1 MVEYVADAWRS
12 FSRTKETP
20 YKTAE
25 AGTVLFPFEGDPAQV
40 VPGETISN
48 EAENKGNRDA
58 DSFDIINKMLVGN
71 HSQRAHP
78 DILAI
83 AFASILQKV
92 TTDQPNAG
100 TDANTYRHYLERL
113 LTSAGAEMSA
123 AAITMIE
130 HDSVQQKVY
139 TGIVGQSVELKVG
152 REGFAQ
158 LSWDFIGS
166 GSEAN
171 DATAKPSLTGES
183 YLLAGDMHINR
194 GTGLTGTV
202 AGANLAVASGSDLSA
217 KVREMT
223 YKISSGVKP
232 VYEFGDQTKTVTRF
246 EQGPR
251 FEHELKVQFEMED
264 VTHHDAV
271 FNETEYGL
279 YIPLIGSL
287 VESNY
292 NYTCGLWFPQ
302 VQYKLANKTVADGKL
317 IVDADF
323 MIQEDATLG
332 SVIIEIINGQ
342 AAYLG

>member
-1 MVEYVADAWRS
+1 MVEFVADAWRS
-12 FSRTKETP
+12 FSRTKEDP
-20 YKTAE
+20 YGTAE

-40 VPGETISN
+40 VPQETVSN
-48 EAENKGNRDA
+48 ESENKGNRDA
-58 DSFDIINKMLVGN
+58 DSYDIISKMLVGN

-78 DILAI
+78 DILSI

-100 TDANTYRHYLERL
+100 TDAGTYRHYLERL

-130 HDSVQQKVY
+130 NDSVQQKVY

-158 LSWDFIGS
+158 LSWDFVGS
-166 GSEAN
+166 GAEAN

-183 YLLAGDMHINR
+183 YLLAGDMHVNR
-194 GTGLTGTV
+194 GSGLTGTV
-202 AGANLAVASGSDLSA
+202 AGANLALSGGSDLSA
-217 KVREMT
+217 KVRELT
-223 YKISSGVKP
+223 FKLSSNVQP
-232 VYEFGDQTKTVTRF
+232 VFEVGDQSKTVTRF
-246 EQGPR
+246 DQGPR
-251 FEHELKVQFEMED
+251 FDYSLSVQFEMED
-264 VTHHDAV
+264 TSHHDAV
-271 FNETEYGL
+271 FSETEYAL

-287 VESNY
+287 VETNY

-302 VQYKLANKTVADGKL
+302 VQYKLSNKTVADGKL
-317 IVDADF
+317 VVDADF
-323 MIQEDATLG
+323 MIQEDSTLG
-332 SVIIEIINGQ
+332 SLIIEIINGQ